1 MAPPALP
8 DSARERL
15 AAIVGEGHVRDDAA
29 ARAGRCRGK
38 SYLDLLR
45 QRAGDCEDA
54 PDAVVAPG
62 DAREAQQVIY
72 ACSEEGVAVVPYGGG
87 TSVVGGLE
95 PLRGRFGALVSLDLG
110 RLEGLLSF
118 DERSRTAWLGGGT
131 RLPEA
136 DQALGQRG
144 YTLGHTPQS
153 YEWATVGGCVATRS
167 AGQSST
173 GHGRIEDNV
182 VALRCATPAGEL
194 ATLAVPATAAGP
206 SLKQLVIGS
215 EGTLGVITERG
226 AAGLPAARRRA
237 LRGLVRALLR
247 RGRRRAAAARPGG
260 HRARRRPALRR
271 GGDADVARA
280 RRHGR
285 ADRAGGAGAAAR
297 ARLRRRLPA
306 DLRLGGRRRT
316 RSRAAA
322 RRRRGRCGGRVRCR
336 SAVAPG
342 APGSPAATPARTCA
356 TTCSTAACSS
366 RRSRPR
372 RAGRTSRALRSA
384 VTRALEGALAAPLVV
399 CHLSHLYATGA
410 SLYFTALAAQ
420 DREDPFGQWRAA
432 KRAAT
437 DAIVA
442 AGGTITHHHAV
453 GADHAPWLP
462 AEVGSLGHDV
472 LRMVKERC
480 DPAGVMNPG
489 KLLRSSRSRAAACR
503 APASA
508 RAACGPCRSGRDQ
521 DLAVDGEVAREG
533 RVLLPRALDLQ
544 HAVLAD
550 LRDVADPPRPAAGA
564 RQPERVLLAR
574 SASGACS
581 SPGARRAAASAAR
594 RPRARPSPSVR
605 RRCP

>member
-1 MAPPALP
+1 VSREGVFWGWGEPGAGPSLPDHAAGFLRSALGVEGAVVSPPIALEEVRMAPPALSGP
-8 DSARERL
+8 ARERL

-62 DAREAQQVIY
+62 DAREAQQAIY
-72 ACSEEGVAVVPYGGG
+72 ACAEEGIAVVPYGGG

-118 DERSRTAWLGGGT
+118 DERSQTAWLGGGT

-136 DQALGQRG
+136 DGALGQRG

-206 SLKQLVIGS
+206 SVKELVIGS
-215 EGTLGVITERG
+215 EGTLGVITSVALRVFPRPAAQRYEGWFVRSFAEGADALRRLVQAGIEPDVARLSDEAETQMSLALGGTVGLTGRAGRALLRARG
-226 AAGLPAARRRA
+226 YGGGCLLICGWEDDASAIARRRA
-237 LRGLVRALLR
+237 P
-247 RGRRRAAAARPGG
+247 AAR
-260 HRARRRPALRR
+260 ALRR
-271 GGDADVARA
+271 AGAVPVG
-280 RRHGR
+280 
-285 ADRAGGAGAAAR
+285 GGAGR
-297 ARLRRRLPA
+297 AWL
-306 DLRLGGRRRT
+306 
-316 RSRAAA
+316 
-322 RRRRGRCGGRVRCR
+322 
-336 SAVAPG
+336 
-342 APGSPAATPARTCA
+342 
-356 TTCSTAACSS
+356 
-366 RRSRPR
+366 
-372 RAGRTSRALRSA
+372 AGRYAGPHLRDDLLDRGVLVETLETATSWSNLETLRAA

-420 DREDPFGQWRAA
+420 DSDDPFGQWRAA

-442 AGGTITHHHAV
+442 AGATITHHHAV
-453 GADHAPWLP
+453 GADHAPWMP
-462 AEVGSLGHDV
+462 AEVGPLGHDV
-472 LRMVKERC
+472 LRTVKERC

-489 KLLRSSRSRAAACR
+489 KLI
-503 APASA
+503 
-508 RAACGPCRSGRDQ
+508 
-521 DLAVDGEVAREG
+521 
-533 RVLLPRALDLQ
+533 
-544 HAVLAD
+544 
-550 LRDVADPPRPAAGA
+550 
-564 RQPERVLLAR
+564 
-574 SASGACS
+574 
-581 SPGARRAAASAAR
+581 SP
-594 RPRARPSPSVR
+594 
-605 RRCP
+605 